1 MKKIIPISK
10 PEIGK
15 KEVSNVLRCLKS
27 GWISGSGG
35 WYVEKFEKSFTN
47 YLEGG
52 SGVAVSSGTV
62 AIQLALKTLGIGKG
76 DEVIV
81 PNITFAATINAVINS
96 GVTPVLVDIE
106 KETWTIDLNQI
117 KKAISKK
124 TKAIMP
130 VHVYGQPAKIDEIK
144 KIAKKY
150 KIKVIEDCAESLGAT
165 YKGRKVGLDGDCSI
179 FSFFTNKLVTTGEGG
194 MLVFK
199 DPKKANYA
207 KLLRN
212 QGRVFNK
219 PFWHKYAGFNFK
231 MTNIQAAIGLAQMS
245 KINKFLKK
253 RKKIFNVYNKLLKKN
268 EIINFLPS
276 NAWSE
281 NSYWYYTIFI
291 KGVEKNR
298 KEILMKRLKKFGIE
312 TRPGFYPLHSMKPY
326 IKYAKYNYKVS
337 DYFSKNSISLP
348 TFYLLKEAEQIYI
361 VKTLLKA
368 LDNLI

>member
-1 MKKIIPISK
+1 MTKNRK
-10 PEIGK
+10 
-15 KEVSNVLRCLKS
+15 
-27 GWISGSGG
+27 
-35 WYVEKFEKSFTN
+35 
-47 YLEGG
+47 
-52 SGVAVSSGTV
+52 
-62 AIQLALKTLGIGKG
+62 
-76 DEVIV
+76 
-81 PNITFAATINAVINS
+81 NACNS
-96 GVTPVLVDIE
+96 GY
-106 KETWTIDLNQI
+106 N
-117 KKAISKK
+117 
-124 TKAIMP
+124 
-130 VHVYGQPAKIDEIK
+130 
-144 KIAKKY
+144 
-150 KIKVIEDCAESLGAT
+150 
-165 YKGRKVGLDGDCSI
+165 
-179 FSFFTNKLVTTGEGG
+179 
-194 MLVFK
+194 
-199 DPKKANYA
+199 
-207 KLLRN
+207 LR
-212 QGRVFNK
+212 
-219 PFWHKYAGFNFK
+219 P
-231 MTNIQAAIGLAQMS
+231 TEIQAAIGLAQMS